1 MKTVLLI
8 PARYGSTRFEG
19 KPLVRIQE
27 KTMIECVYRQAEK
40 ARGVDEIYI
49 ATDDERIACVVRDF
63 GGKVVMTT
71 APAISGTDRI
81 NDAAE
86 QLGLAPDDVIINVQG
101 DQPIVHPRSIEQLVE
116 LFQDSNKVFDMA
128 SIAYRITDEA
138 QCDDPKNVKV
148 VFDTQQRAL
157 YFSRSRIPFGRD
169 VKKYPIYKHLG
180 LYAYTRQ
187 FVQTFANLPQGQLE
201 DLEKLEQLRALEN
214 GYTIQ
219 MVETM
224 HDSPSIDTP
233 EDIEACER
241 VLLAEA
247 AL

>member
-27 KTMIECVYRQAEK
+27 KTMIECVYRQTAQ

-86 QLGLAPDDVIINVQG
+86 QLGLAQDDVIINVQG

-128 SIAYRITDEA
+128 SVAYRITDEA

-180 LYAYTRQ
+180 LYVAQ
-187 FVQTFANLPQGQLE
+187 
-201 DLEKLEQLRALEN
+201 
-214 GYTIQ
+214 
-219 MVETM
+219 
-224 HDSPSIDTP
+224 
-233 EDIEACER
+233 C
-241 VLLAEA
+241 
-247 AL
+247 